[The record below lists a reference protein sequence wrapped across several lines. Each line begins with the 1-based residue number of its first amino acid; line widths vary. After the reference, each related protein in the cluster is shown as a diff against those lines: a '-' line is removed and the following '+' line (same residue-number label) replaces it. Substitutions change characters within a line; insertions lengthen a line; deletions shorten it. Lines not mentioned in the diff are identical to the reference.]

1 MTGRYSAE
9 AGAHRG
15 SRLAPRE
22 SSLPIEAAGREGRRG
37 GDRVSGDGPE
47 LPIPRHSQPPWGPPD
62 SPGLPRGCRRTG
74 LARALRST
82 RLNSYLFLSFAV
94 DLLGSAELIASIGD
108 QCEPV
113 LSLL

>member
-1 MTGRYSAE
+1 VTGRYSAE

-37 GDRVSGDGPE
+37 GAFPE
-47 LPIPRHSQPPWGPPD
+47 GAGARGGEGTAFDPALILTFFLALLWTCWGAQ
-62 SPGLPRGCRRTG
+62 S
-74 LARALRST
+74 
-82 RLNSYLFLSFAV
+82 
-94 DLLGSAELIASIGD
+94 LIASIGD